1 MNKKFLKK
9 IKILAA
15 ICFLIVPNLAF
26 SNGFQINEQGAKA
39 LGMGGAF
46 VAQADDPTAVYFN
59 PAGITQLDRTQVSF
73 GVSPIMP
80 YASFKSDNTG
90 KTTDAD
96 EKTFLIPN
104 FYAVIKLNEKL
115 RLGIGGFSNYGLSS
129 EWPENWEGRYIT
141 GGTKSEI
148 VTYTL
153 NPNLA
158 FKVSEKLSIAAG
170 LNIQYLDIN
179 LENRLAMLPY
189 GGGVMIPN
197 SDGFSKLE
205 GDDFGYGFNVALH
218 YKITENWNFG
228 ASYRSK
234 IKHNIRDGKAT
245 FKLPEGTIL
254 GVGPVDAMTI
264 KQSGSSQL
272 ILPDILYV
280 GTSYKIGRFTFE
292 LDGQWTGWSSYKELA
307 IDFDDPTAD
316 DVVKNKDWDDV
327 WAIRFGVQ
335 YKVNSMIDL
344 RAGVVRDNSPIPNE
358 TLDPLVPSGDRWLYA
373 VGFGLNFENIV
384 LDFAYNYL
392 DSESKRF
399 DNHVGSEAPY
409 GIVAPELT
417 GKFKDIHAHIFGINV
432 TYKF

>member
-1 MNKKFLKK
+1 MKKYFRNFKFFALF
-9 IKILAA
+9 
-15 ICFLIVPNLAF
+15 CFLVIPTIAF

-96 EKTFLIPN
+96 ENTFLIPN
-104 FYAVIKLNEKL
+104 FFAVIKLNERL
-115 RLGIGGFSNYGLSS
+115 SLGIGGFSNYGLST

-141 GGTKSEI
+141 GGTKAEI

-158 FKVSEKLSIAAG
+158 FKISEKLSIAVG
-170 LNIQYLDIN
+170 LNIQYLDIT

-189 GGGVMIPN
+189 GGSVIIPS

-205 GDDFGYGFNVALH
+205 GDDFGYGWNVGLH
-218 YKITENWNFG
+218 YKITEKWKVG

-234 IKHNIRDGKAT
+234 IKHNIKEGKAT
-245 FKLPEGTIL
+245 LKLPEGNLL

-264 KQSGSSQL
+264 KQPGSSQL
-272 ILPDILYV
+272 ILPDILYL
-280 GTSYKIGRFTFE
+280 GTSYELGRFTFE
-292 LDGQWTGWSSYKELA
+292 LDGQLTRWSRYKELA
-307 IDFDDPTAD
+307 VDFDDPAAT
-316 DVVKNKDWDDV
+316 DVVKSKDWDDV

-335 YKVNSMIDL
+335 YKVNDMIDL
-344 RAGVVRDNSPIPNE
+344 RAGIVRDFSPIPDE

-373 VGFGLNFENIV
+373 VGIGLNFENLV
-384 LDFAYNYL
+384 VDLAYNYL

-399 DNHVGSEAPY
+399 DNEVGREAPY
-409 GIVAPELT
+409 GVAAPELT
-417 GKFKDIHAHIFGINV
+417 GKFKDIYAHIFGINV